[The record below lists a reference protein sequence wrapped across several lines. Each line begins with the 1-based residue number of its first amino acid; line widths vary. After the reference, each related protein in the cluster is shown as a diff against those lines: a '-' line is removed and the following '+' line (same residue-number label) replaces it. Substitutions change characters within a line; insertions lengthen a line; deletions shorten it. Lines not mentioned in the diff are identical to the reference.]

1 MPSLRRTLKGAA
13 ERLLTVSGVALLAR
27 RQKAGRCLVLAFHN
41 VITPGRH
48 PGGDRPL
55 HLPLDDFERFL
66 DQLTRTHDVVALDA
80 VESAPTGA
88 RPRAAITLDDAYAA
102 ALRYGVPALVSRG
115 LPATIFVAP
124 GILGRS
130 ACWWDRLAVP
140 MEGLPSAVRDHALAA
155 LRGDDEAIAGWAAEE
170 GLPSGSLQED
180 WRIATERELADA
192 ARLPGVTLGAHSWS
206 HPNLAALGPEETTQ
220 QMERPLSWL
229 RERFPSARPW
239 IAYPYGITTPL
250 VARAAERAGYT
261 LGFRVSGGWV
271 AGPAGNGLDLPR
283 LSVPAGLSG
292 QGFILYTSGLLQG

>member
-1 MPSLRRTLKGAA
+1 MPSVRRTLKGAA
-13 ERLLTVSGVALLAR
+13 ERLLTVSGLALLAR

-41 VITPGRH
+41 VVAPGHH

-55 HLPLDDFERFL
+55 HLALDDFERFL

-80 VESAPTGA
+80 VESAPTGG

-155 LRGDDEAIAGWAAEE
+155 LRGEDEAIARWAEEE

-180 WRIATERELADA
+180 WRIATERELAEA
-192 ARLPGVTLGAHSWS
+192 AVLPGVTLGAHTWS
-206 HPNLAALGPEETTQ
+206 HPNLAALGPDEATR

-250 VARAAERAGYT
+250 VARAAGQAGYA

-271 AGPAGNGLDLPR
+271 AAPAKERLELPR
-283 LSVPAGLSG
+283 LSIPAGLS
-292 QGFILYTSGLLQG
+292 QYGFILHTSGFFKG